1 MKLKNID
8 FEGTKFNLIPNRY
21 QDTNAIAIMIQEVG
35 EDYCEPLT
43 ISAKPDEDEV
53 KEENLSE
60 DLVAIFAEDTDYA
73 HILSDNRLIVKPEW
87 EWADFFEG
95 IYYYTPTK
103 ELLKHLQ
110 KLGHKY
116 KK

>member
-43 ISAKPDEDEV
+43 ISAKPDEDEI

-60 DLVAIFAEDTDYA
+60 ELVAIFAEDSDYA
-73 HILSDNRLIVKPEW
+73 HILSDNGLIVKPEW

-103 ELLKHLQ
+103 ELLKYLQ
-110 KLGHKY
+110 KLKHKY
-116 KK
+116 NK

>member
-60 DLVAIFAEDTDYA
+60 DLVAIFAEDSDYA

-87 EWADFFEG
+87 KWTDFFEG

-103 ELLKHLQ
+103 ELLEHLQ
-110 KLGHKY
+110 KLKHKY
-116 KK
+116 KE

>member
-35 EDYCEPLT
+35 EDYCESLT

-60 DLVAIFAEDTDYA
+60 DLVAIFAENSDYA
-73 HILSDNRLIVKPEW
+73 HILSDNGLIVKPEW

>member
-43 ISAKPDEDEV
+43 ISAKPDKDEI

-60 DLVAIFAEDTDYA
+60 DLVTIFAEDSDYA
-73 HILSDNRLIVKPEW
+73 NLLSDNGLIVKPEW

-110 KLGHKY
+110 KLKHKY

>member
-43 ISAKPDEDEV
+43 ISAKPDENEV
-53 KEENLSE
+53 KKENLSE
-60 DLVAIFAEDTDYA
+60 DLVAIFAEDSDYA
-73 HILSDNRLIVKPEW
+73 HILSDNGLIVKPEW

>member
-1 MKLKNID
+1 MKLQNID
-8 FEGTKFNLIPNRY
+8 FEGTKYNLIPNRY
-21 QDTNAIAIMIQEVG
+21 HDTNAIAIMIQEVG

-43 ISAKPDEDEV
+43 VSAKPDEDEV

-60 DLVAIFAEDTDYA
+60 DLV
-73 HILSDNRLIVKPEW
+73 LIVEDEW

-103 ELLKHLQ
+103 ELLKYLEEL
-110 KLGHKY
+110 KVKY
-116 KK
+116 NK

>member
-43 ISAKPDEDEV
+43 ISAKPDENEV

-60 DLVAIFAEDTDYA
+60 DLVAIFAEDSDYA
-73 HILSDNRLIVKPEW
+73 HILSDNGLIVKPEW
-87 EWADFFEG
+87 EWADFFED

>member
-43 ISAKPDEDEV
+43 ISAKSDEDEV

-60 DLVAIFAEDTDYA
+60 DLVAIFAEDSDYA
-73 HILSDNRLIVKPEW
+73 HILSDNGLIVKPEW